1 MRKPKAW
8 QATRRVLPLFVVGI
22 LALALALP
30 VLADGPPDQAGK
42 GCRDQQGECPQTA
55 QQDRGRSGKPENP
68 GKAQQDHGQSGKP
81 ENPGKA
87 QQDHGQSGKPENP
100 GKAHPS
106 VGPEVQT
113 HPETQVLSEI
123 GATVALGSVVRE
135 RGKPFNLTFS
145 NISQANTMWVNNS
158 AGLKNLRVSVNGQRF
173 QVAGLKDLEVR
184 EIDISSA
191 MVEGSNNT
199 IVLTALGKPGRSAE
213 VSIGE

>member
-55 QQDRGRSGKPENP
+55 QQE
-68 GKAQQDHGQSGKP
+68 HGQSGKP

>member
-42 GCRDQQGECPQTA
+42 GFRDQQGECPQTA
-55 QQDRGRSGKPENP
+55 QQE
-68 GKAQQDHGQSGKP
+68 
-81 ENPGKA
+81 
-87 QQDHGQSGKPENP
+87 HGQSGKPENP